1 MRGKNG
7 RFRGHD
13 QKCTPGKFLNVA
25 AETKNEARDKINDAR
40 GNRVVHVLQVDDHRN
55 FLAKVLTNG
64 GGILKVSRTH
74 YRDLKRVIHSKLAT
88 RGFIV
93 VINLTDVLG
102 HVTVV
107 VD

>member
-7 RFRGHD
+7 RFRGRD
-13 QKCTPGKFLNVA
+13 QECTPGKFLNIA
-25 AETKNEARDKINDAR
+25 AETKNEARDKIYDAR
-40 GNRVVHVLQVDDHRN
+40 GTRVVHVLQVDDYRN

-74 YRDLKRVIHSKLAT
+74 YCDLETVTHSELAT
-88 RGFIV
+88 WNFLV
-93 VINLTDVLG
+93 VLNLPDVLG
-102 HVTVV
+102 RVPVA